1 MTPEGS
7 NSWINIPDI
16 RLSGKSLIVHYIYAV
31 YWAMTTIITVG
42 YGDITPQNYAEV
54 LIVMV
59 V

>member
-7 NSWINIPDI
+7 NSWINIPAI
-16 RLSGKSLIVHYIYAV
+16 RLSGKSLIVRYIYAV